1 MGKAILEFDL
11 DDFSDK
17 KAHLR
22 AIAATDAFLA
32 LYDIDNMLR
41 EYTKYSKGIDIGDI
55 INVKDGPHR
64 LNDFESKL
72 LHRVCEIIRG
82 NVADILD
89 VHGVN
94 MGYLE

>member
-1 MGKAILEFDL
+1 MKATLEFDL

-32 LYDIDNMLR
+32 LYDIDNMLK
-41 EYTKYSKGIDIGDI
+41 EYSKGIDVGDV

-64 LNDFESKL
+64 LNDFESEL

>member
-1 MGKAILEFDL
+1 MKAKLEFDL

-32 LYDIDNMLR
+32 LHDIDNMLR
-41 EYTKYSKGIDIGDI
+41 GYSKGIGVGDVI
-55 INVKDGPHR
+55 HLPDGPHR
-64 LNDFESKL
+64 LNVFESEL

-89 VHGVN
+89 VYGVN